1 MLYKKIFFALP
12 LCLLLL
18 PATRSLAQQGASG
31 KPAAFK
37 LFFEKAYL
45 HIDRDCY
52 ASGDNIWFKAYL
64 VNAQSNIP
72 TNSSDNLYV
81 ELIAPDA
88 GIVSREVIR
97 LDHGMG
103 VGDFKLD
110 DSIPGGNYKL
120 RAYTNWMRNFG
131 NHFIFEKDLTIKSVI
146 SVKTA
151 AGTSNAAGT
160 GGAAGTGTGNAAATG
175 RSPGT
180 GGSGRKTGSAGPP
193 AAPTYDIQFLPEG
206 GNLIE
211 GLNSVVSF
219 RASDGNGKGVAVSGS
234 LLNSKGDTLL
244 HFQSSYMGM
253 GSFTFTPAAGL
264 AYRALLHYPGGPVIS
279 MNLPA
284 ANPDGYTMS
293 ILEKD
298 TALAIH
304 IQANA
309 ARLAGHPNAELNL
322 AGRHAGRLVYGEK
335 IRLQDG
341 QALIMVP
348 KSDFPQGIACMT
360 LYDEALRPHCE
371 RLVYIEKD
379 DSVRLTVFTD
389 KTSYLPREKVT
400 IHIQAADAQNQPVK
414 TELSLAVVDR
424 GIISADPGNIRSY
437 LELGSELKG
446 EVENA
451 AAYFD
456 PANKRRGEQLDL
468 LLRTQGWRSFL
479 WRSLA
484 DTAIRISYLPEPGI
498 TISGKVRETFANKP
512 LSKMNITLYAAGAK
526 GNKFYATQT
535 DSAGR
540 YFVDGLE
547 LYGAQ
552 DIRINSKNDKG
563 RKGGRL
569 SMDTLFSH
577 PVALNQAPFSLPGS
591 SVVPPGYA
599 VEAVNRWNM
608 TERQP
613 LHAVLPTATVISNSK
628 PVILRDGSVYRSFVY
643 PEYDFTI
650 GPKDLAFETLA
661 DFLLHNVP
669 EALANG
675 DDDGIHFLAGG
686 KTISPRFMVDK
697 KENIFGL
704 DYFAVHMDQVIKV
717 SVQHLVGPP
726 SFSRGQAS
734 ASGRMDLGESI
745 RDAFIIFLT
754 LKPGAYNTDLA
765 VISTEIRGYYEARN
779 FYAPSHAVP
788 NEDSQP
794 DVRTTLFW
802 EPYLVTD
809 ADGKATVSFYNADPV
824 TTIGIDVQGLT
835 EKGIPVAAVGKYK
848 VAAQK

>member
-1 MLYKKIFFALP
+1 MLYKTIFFAP
-12 LCLLLL
+12 FLCLLLVSV
-18 PATRSLAQQGASG
+18 TRSVAQQPASRPTASPQNTAA

-88 GIVSREVIR
+88 DIVSREVIR
-97 LDHGMG
+97 LDQGMG

-131 NHFIFEKDLTIKSVI
+131 NHFIFEKELTIRSMI
-146 SVKTA
+146 SAKTA
-151 AGTSNAAGT
+151 AMA
-160 GGAAGTGTGNAAATG
+160 TGN
-175 RSPGT
+175 PG
-180 GGSGRKTGSAGPP
+180 GRKTGPAGPS
-193 AAPTYDIQFLPEG
+193 AAAVYDIQFLPEG
-206 GNLIE
+206 GNLVE
-211 GLNSVVSF
+211 GLSSLVSF
-219 RASDGNGKGVAVSGS
+219 RASDGNGKGVAVKGS

-244 HFQSSYMGM
+244 HFQSSWLGM
-253 GSFTFTPAAGL
+253 GSFTFTPAAGVG
-264 AYRALLHYPGGPVIS
+264 YQALLYYPTGPVIS
-279 MNLPA
+279 TNLPA

-293 ILEKD
+293 VTEKD

-322 AGRHAGRLVYGEK
+322 AGRHAGKLMYGEK

-341 QALIMVP
+341 QALILVP
-348 KSDFPQGIACMT
+348 KNDFPQGIACMT
-360 LYDEALRPHCE
+360 LYDEVLRPHCE
-371 RLVYIEKD
+371 RLVYIEKND
-379 DSVRLTVFTD
+379 PVRVTVYTD
-389 KTSYLPREKVT
+389 KTTYQPREKVT

-446 EVENA
+446 AVENA

-456 PANKRRGEQLDL
+456 PANERRGEQLDL

-526 GNKFYATQT
+526 GNKFYVTQT

-547 LYGAQ
+547 LYGLQ
-552 DIRINSKNDKG
+552 TIKINSKNDKG
-563 RKGGRL
+563 KKGGRL

-577 PVALNQAPFSLPGS
+577 PFSVDQTPFSLPES
-591 SVVPPGYA
+591 SLVPPGYA
-599 VEAVNRWNM
+599 MEALNRWNKA
-608 TERQP
+608 EKQP
-613 LHAVLPTATVISNSK
+613 LHTVLPTATVVSNSK
-628 PVILRDGSVYRSFVY
+628 PVILRDGSVYRSFGY

-675 DDDGIHFLAGG
+675 DDDGIHFIAGG
-686 KTISPRFMVDK
+686 KTISPKFMVDK

-704 DYFAVHMDQVIKV
+704 DYYAVHMDQVIKV

-745 RDAFIIFLT
+745 RDAFLIFLT

-765 VISTEIRGYYEARN
+765 LINTEIRGYYEARN
-779 FYAPSHAVP
+779 FYAPAHAVP
-788 NEDSQP
+788 NEDPQP

-835 EKGIPVAAVGKYK
+835 EKGIPVAAQGKYA
-848 VAAQK
+848 VANQK